1 MAAPLQVD
9 RMSTQDKLRAMEE
22 LWAELSR
29 TPEAVPVPAWHHE
42 ALQVREQAVAAGE
55 AVFSD
60 WADARR
66 RLLDQT
72 R

>member
-1 MAAPLQVD
+1 MAASLQVD
-9 RMSTQDKLRAMEE
+9 RMTTQEKLRAMEE

-29 TPEAVPVPAWHHE
+29 NPETVPVPDWHRE
-42 ALQVREQAVAAGE
+42 VLNLREQAVEDGE

-66 RLLDQT
+66 RILDQT

>member
-1 MAAPLQVD
+1 MAASIQLD

-22 LWAELSR
+22 LWTELSR
-29 TPEAVPVPAWHHE
+29 TPETIPVPDWHRE
-42 ALQVREQAVAAGE
+42 VLTIREQAVADGE

-60 WADARR
+60 WADARS

>member
-1 MAAPLQVD
+1 MAASLQVD
-9 RMSTQDKLRAMEE
+9 RMTTQEKLRAMEE

-29 TPEAVPVPAWHHE
+29 IPETVPVPDWHRE
-42 ALQVREQAVAAGE
+42 VLNLREQAVEDGE

-66 RLLDQT
+66 RILDQT

>member
-1 MAAPLQVD
+1 MAASLQVD
-9 RMSTQDKLRAMEE
+9 RMTTQEKLRAMEE

-29 TPEAVPVPAWHHE
+29 IPETVPVPDWHRE
-42 ALQVREQAVAAGE
+42 LLNLREQAVEDGE

-66 RLLDQT
+66 RILDQT

>member
-1 MAAPLQVD
+1 MAAPLRVD

-22 LWAELSR
+22 LWTELNR
-29 TPEAVPVPAWHHE
+29 TPESVPVPEWHHE
-42 ALQVREQAVAAGE
+42 ALQARGQAVANGE

-66 RLLDQT
+66 RLFDQT

>member
-1 MAAPLQVD
+1 MT
-9 RMSTQDKLRAMEE
+9 TQDKLRAMEE

-29 TPEAVPVPAWHHE
+29 IPETVPVPDWHRE
-42 ALQVREQAVAAGE
+42 VLDLREQAVEDGE

-66 RLLDQT
+66 RILDQT

>member
-1 MAAPLQVD
+1 MAASLQVD
-9 RMSTQDKLRAMEE
+9 RMTTQDKLRAMEE

-29 TPEAVPVPAWHHE
+29 IPETVPVPDWHRE
-42 ALQVREQAVAAGE
+42 VLNLREQAVEDGE

-66 RLLDQT
+66 RILDQT